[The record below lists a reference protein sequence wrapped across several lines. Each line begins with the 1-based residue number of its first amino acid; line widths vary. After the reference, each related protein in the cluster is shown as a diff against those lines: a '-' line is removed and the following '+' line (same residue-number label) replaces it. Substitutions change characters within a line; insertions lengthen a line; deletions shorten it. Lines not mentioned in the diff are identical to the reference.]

1 MKMKK
6 IAAIVPVLM
15 IGLLGI
21 FQSCGEEEMLGP
33 NLQFFGGEY
42 IDADETV
49 EPGAELKFSW
59 LATVGTSD
67 LASFSITRDGTTL
80 TGYPDSDI
88 PKDNYSDQVT
98 LIAPLNDGAYVYA
111 FTVTDENIMSDSK
124 TFTITVE
131 KTGGPIDE
139 WTQTLGSHQSTT
151 GSSFASSNGEV
162 YNLAEA
168 KANATLID
176 FMYFYGAT
184 NLATLAAPDD
194 EIIPTVFFS
203 ADGPETWSTRN
214 STRFSETSMTVA
226 GFDAVE
232 DDLLLV
238 EHAEGAALTLVNELE
253 VGDVIA
259 FVTDA
264 DKDGGAKMGLIKVA
278 AIEAGAGGT
287 MQIEVKVQKPE

>member
-1 MKMKK
+1 MKRL
-6 IAAIVPVLM
+6 AIFFPVLF
-15 IGLLGI
+15 IGLVGL
-21 FQSCGEEEMLGP
+21 FHSCGEEEMLGP

-67 LASFSITRDGTTL
+67 LASFSITRDGITL
-80 TGYPDSDI
+80 TGYPDNDI

-98 LIAPLNDGAYVYA
+98 LIAPLNDGAYVYV

-139 WTQTLGSHQSTT
+139 WTQTLGSHQSAT

-162 YNLAEA
+162 YNLVDA
-168 KANATLID
+168 KANAALID
-176 FMYFYGAT
+176 FMYFYGVT

-194 EIIPTVFFS
+194 EDITSVFFNEN
-203 ADGPETWSTRN
+203 GPETWSTRN
-214 STRFSETSMTVA
+214 STRFTETTLTVA
-226 GFDAVE
+226 QFDGAE
-232 DDLLLV
+232 DDLLIV
-238 EHAEGAALTLVNELE
+238 ENAEGASLTKVNEIE
-253 VGDVIA
+253 SNQVIA
-259 FVTDA
+259 FTTDE
-264 DKDGGAKMGLIKVA
+264 DKTGGSKMGLIKVVS
-278 AIEAGAGGT
+278 IETGAGGSI
-287 MQIEVKVQKPE
+287 QIVVKVQQQ